1 VPGNAGTA
9 TIAQASDPAQRMAL
23 YQLPSTSDPAR
34 TADQDATPLIQERWG
49 LDDITN
55 HAINSTGSGGR

>member
-1 VPGNAGTA
+1 
-9 TIAQASDPAQRMAL
+9 MAL